1 MGLWA
6 MTTMLGPALG
16 PIVGG
21 YISDNWSWHWIFF
34 INLPIAALCIFSALT
49 LLRPVETERVKLP
62 IDYIGLALL
71 VFWIGSLQIM
81 LDIGRDH
88 DWFGDPMI
96 VALALMAGIGFCIF
110 LIWELTEAHPI
121 VDLRVF
127 RHIDRKS
134 TRLNS
139 SH

>member
-1 MGLWA
+1 MRISDWSSDVCSSDLLCGGPLMPMSQTLLMRIFPPQQRGRVMGLWA

-62 IDYIGLALL
+62 IDYIGL
-71 VFWIGSLQIM
+71 
-81 LDIGRDH
+81 
-88 DWFGDPMI
+88 
-96 VALALMAGIGFCIF
+96 
-110 LIWELTEAHPI
+110 
-121 VDLRVF
+121 
-127 RHIDRKS
+127 DRKS

-139 SH
+139 S

>member
-1 MGLWA
+1 MLCA
-6 MTTMLGPALG
+6 HDFCFVLMIPRPPRSTRTDTLFPYTMLFR
-16 PIVGG
+16 
-21 YISDNWSWHWIFF
+21 SS
-34 INLPIAALCIFSALT
+34 
-49 LLRPVETERVKLP
+49 
-62 IDYIGLALL
+62 DYIGRALL

-110 LIWELTEAHPI
+110 LIWELTEEHPI

-127 RHIDRKS
+127 RHIGFTSGVFTLALDRKS